1 MGEIYEWLYD
11 EYAEAA
17 LCQEPLF
24 QDHVL
29 EEVLAAAPED
39 IRLGLFDQVAG
50 LRLQWCTAAFA
61 RGLQLGLALGV
72 EQGLSP
78 EIREACPRSAGRT
91 AFSFSRASSR
101 SPWME
106 E

>member
-17 LCQEPLF
+17 LYQEPLF

-39 IRLGLFDQVAG
+39 IRLGLFDRG
-50 LRLQWCTAAFA
+50 RRRTTAPDRSSAPS
-61 RGLQLGLALGV
+61 RR
-72 EQGLSP
+72 QG
-78 EIREACPRSAGRT
+78 
-91 AFSFSRASSR
+91 
-101 SPWME
+101 
-106 E
+106 

>member
-17 LCQEPLF
+17 LYQEPLF

-50 LRLQWCTAAFA
+50 LCLQWCTAAFA

-72 EQGLSP
+72 EQGQAP
-78 EIREACPRSAGRT
+78 HYRSR
-91 AFSFSRASSR
+91 
-101 SPWME
+101 
-106 E
+106 

>member
-1 MGEIYEWLYD
+1 MKEIYEWLYD

-24 QDHVL
+24 QDLVL

-72 EQGLSP
+72 EQGQAP
-78 EIREACPRSAGRT
+78 HYRSR
-91 AFSFSRASSR
+91 
-101 SPWME
+101 
-106 E
+106 

>member
-17 LCQEPLF
+17 LYQEPLF

-50 LRLQWCTAAFA
+50 LRLQCCTAAFA

-72 EQGLSP
+72 EQGQAP
-78 EIREACPRSAGRT
+78 HYRSR
-91 AFSFSRASSR
+91 
-101 SPWME
+101 
-106 E
+106 

>member
-1 MGEIYEWLYD
+1 MKEIYEWLYD

-39 IRLGLFDQVAG
+39 IRALK
-50 LRLQWCTAAFA
+50 LRLLAAVF
-61 RGLQLGLALGV
+61 RLA
-72 EQGLSP
+72 QGRP
-78 EIREACPRSAGRT
+78 DACAQEVIDQALFVLAEDWDEELLAPVVKRAEGCCAG
-91 AFSFSRASSR
+91 
-101 SPWME
+101 
-106 E
+106 

>member
-17 LCQEPLF
+17 LYQEPLF

-61 RGLQLGLALGV
+61 RGLQRGLALGV
-72 EQGLSP
+72 EQGQAP
-78 EIREACPRSAGRT
+78 HYRSR
-91 AFSFSRASSR
+91 
-101 SPWME
+101 
-106 E
+106 

>member
-1 MGEIYEWLYD
+1 MKEIYEWLYD

-39 IRLGLFDQVAG
+39 IRLGLFDQVA
-50 LRLQWCTAAFA
+50 CVSN
-61 RGLQLGLALGV
+61 GV
-72 EQGLSP
+72 PRPLP
-78 EIREACPRSAGRT
+78 E
-91 AFSFSRASSR
+91 ASSWAWPWEWSRGRRRTTAPDR
-101 SPWME
+101 SSAPSRRQG
-106 E
+106 

>member
-1 MGEIYEWLYD
+1 MKEIYEWLYD

-39 IRLGLFDQVAG
+39 IRLGLFDQVRWMYPSYFTLISTCSA
-50 LRLQWCTAAFA
+50 T
-61 RGLQLGLALGV
+61 
-72 EQGLSP
+72 
-78 EIREACPRSAGRT
+78 SAGR
-91 AFSFSRASSR
+91 SGR
-101 SPWME
+101 SGSKGARSA
-106 E
+106 

>member
-1 MGEIYEWLYD
+1 MKEIYEWLYD
-11 EYAEAA
+11 EYAAAA

-29 EEVLAAAPED
+29 VEVLAAAPED
-39 IRLGLFDQVAG
+39 IPLGLFDQVAG

-72 EQGLSP
+72 EQGQAP
-78 EIREACPRSAGRT
+78 HYRSR
-91 AFSFSRASSR
+91 
-101 SPWME
+101 
-106 E
+106 

>member
-17 LCQEPLF
+17 LYQEPLF

-61 RGLQLGLALGV
+61 RGLQLGLALG
-72 EQGLSP
+72 
-78 EIREACPRSAGRT
+78 
-91 AFSFSRASSR
+91 
-101 SPWME
+101 ME
-106 E
+106 EGRVPDYRSR

>member
-17 LCQEPLF
+17 LYQEPLF

-39 IRLGLFDQVAG
+39 IRLGLFDRVAG

-61 RGLQLGLALGV
+61 RGLQLGLALGM
-72 EQGLSP
+72 EQGQAP
-78 EIREACPRSAGRT
+78 HYRSR
-91 AFSFSRASSR
+91 
-101 SPWME
+101 
-106 E
+106 

>member
-1 MGEIYEWLYD
+1 MKEIYEWLYD

-17 LCQEPLF
+17 LYQEPLF

-61 RGLQLGLALGV
+61 
-72 EQGLSP
+72 
-78 EIREACPRSAGRT
+78 
-91 AFSFSRASSR
+91 
-101 SPWME
+101 
-106 E
+106 

>member
-1 MGEIYEWLYD
+1 MKEIYEWLYD

-61 RGLQLGLALGV
+61 RGLQLGRGRRRTTAPDRSSAPSRR
-72 EQGLSP
+72 QG
-78 EIREACPRSAGRT
+78 
-91 AFSFSRASSR
+91 
-101 SPWME
+101 
-106 E
+106 

>member
-1 MGEIYEWLYD
+1 MKEIYEWLYD

-17 LCQEPLF
+17 LYQEPLF

-72 EQGLSP
+72 EQGQAP
-78 EIREACPRSAGRT
+78 HYRSR
-91 AFSFSRASSR
+91 
-101 SPWME
+101 
-106 E
+106 

>member
-17 LCQEPLF
+17 LYQEPLF

-61 RGLQLGLALGV
+61 RGLQLGLALGM
-72 EQGLSP
+72 EQGQAP
-78 EIREACPRSAGRT
+78 HYRSR
-91 AFSFSRASSR
+91 
-101 SPWME
+101 
-106 E
+106 